1 MPADVV
7 VMPSGGP
14 FRQGLRLIFD
24 PAILTA
30 TIVINLLALGLP
42 VVLLQVYDRIIPNNS
57 VDTLL
62 LLICALAISFM
73 LDAIL
78 RSARA
83 ALAGWAGA
91 RYEFKVGSAAVA
103 RLLHANQR
111 EADATAVGV
120 NLDRLAAIDQLR
132 DFYANQGATV
142 LIDLP
147 FALLF
152 LLLVYLI
159 GGPLV
164 IVPLI
169 ALLVFGIAA
178 FSVGQS
184 LLEALAARSVLD
196 DRRMSFLIE
205 ILSGVH
211 TLKAMAMETLMVRR
225 YERLMNSAAQEVY
238 RTALL
243 SGIAQTIGTAF
254 AQISA
259 FAVAAAG
266 SLLVMSEDL
275 TVGGL
280 AASTMLAGRALQ
292 PMLRAMGIWTNFQG
306 IRVARDRLTALFK
319 TPLESGFDGRPL
331 TVGAGALAF
340 DDVHFAYDER
350 RPVLSGVTLTIGA
363 GECVGITGGNGS
375 GKSTL
380 LQMLNGM
387 VTPDRGTVSIDG
399 QSLVGA
405 DRRSYVSA
413 IGYLPQH
420 CTLFHGT
427 ILDNLTMFRGR
438 RYFDEAL
445 RLAAELGLDEYIARM
460 PMGYDT
466 VIDSSSHDQ
475 LPGGVRQRIAVIRAL
490 VDKPKIILFDEANT
504 ALDHGSDARLREL
517 LSRLKGHV
525 TILLVSYRPSLLE
538 LADRRF
544 ELVGA
549 QLRPWVPVA
558 QRSKAD
564 AVA

>member
-1 MPADVV
+1 M
-7 VMPSGGP
+7 
-14 FRQGLRLIFD
+14 
-24 PAILTA
+24 
-30 TIVINLLALGLP
+30 
-42 VVLLQVYDRIIPNNS
+42 
-57 VDTLL
+57 
-62 LLICALAISFM
+62 
-73 LDAIL
+73 
-78 RSARA
+78 
-83 ALAGWAGA
+83 
-91 RYEFKVGSAAVA
+91 
-103 RLLHANQR
+103 
-111 EADATAVGV
+111 
-120 NLDRLAAIDQLR
+120 
-132 DFYANQGATV
+132 
-142 LIDLP
+142 
-147 FALLF
+147 
-152 LLLVYLI
+152 
-159 GGPLV
+159 
-164 IVPLI
+164 
-169 ALLVFGIAA
+169 
-178 FSVGQS
+178 
-184 LLEALAARSVLD
+184 
-196 DRRMSFLIE
+196 
-205 ILSGVH
+205 
-211 TLKAMAMETLMVRR
+211 
-225 YERLMNSAAQEVY
+225 
-238 RTALL
+238 
-243 SGIAQTIGTAF
+243 
-254 AQISA
+254 
-259 FAVAAAG
+259 
-266 SLLVMSEDL
+266 
-275 TVGGL
+275 
-280 AASTMLAGRALQ
+280 
-292 PMLRAMGIWTNFQG
+292 
-306 IRVARDRLTALFK
+306 FK

-399 QSLVGA
+399 QPLVGA

>member
-1 MPADVV
+1 MPH
-7 VMPSGGP
+7 GGP

-24 PAILTA
+24 PSILTA
-30 TIVINLLALGLP
+30 TVVINLLALGLP

-57 VDTLL
+57 LDTLL
-62 LLICALAISFM
+62 LLICALAVSFM
-73 LDAIL
+73 LDASL

-91 RYEFKVGSAAVA
+91 RYEFKVGSAAIA

-132 DFYANQGATV
+132 DFYANQGAVV

-152 LLLVYLI
+152 LLLVWLI

-169 ALLVFGIAA
+169 AVAVFGVAA
-178 FSVGQS
+178 FGIGQ
-184 LLEALAARSVLD
+184 LLLTALAERGVID

-205 ILSGVH
+205 ILSGIH

-243 SGIAQTIGTAF
+243 SGLAQAMGTAF
-254 AQISA
+254 TQISA

-266 SLLVMSEDL
+266 SLLVMSEDMS
-275 TVGGL
+275 VGSL

-292 PMLRAMGIWTNFQG
+292 PLLRAMGIWTNFQA
-306 IRVARDRLTALFK
+306 IRVARDRLTALFN
-319 TPLESGFDGRPL
+319 TPLEPGFDGRPL
-331 TVGAGALAF
+331 TVTAGALAL
-340 DDVHFAYDER
+340 DDVHFAFDER
-350 RPVLSGVTLTIGA
+350 RPVLAGITLTIDA
-363 GECVGITGGNGS
+363 GECVGVTGGNGS

-380 LQMLNGM
+380 LQTLSGMLA
-387 VTPDRGTVSIDG
+387 PDRGVISIDG
-399 QSLVGA
+399 QTLEGA
-405 DRRSYVSA
+405 DRRSYIRT

-420 CTLFHGT
+420 CVLFHGT

-438 RYFDEAL
+438 AYFDEAL
-445 RLAAELGLDEYIARM
+445 RLAAELGLDEHIARM

-490 VDKPKIILFDEANT
+490 VDQPKIILFDEANT
-504 ALDHGSDARLREL
+504 ALDHESDARLRDL
-517 LSRLKGHV
+517 LRRLKGHV

-544 ELVGA
+544 ELVDGR
-549 QLRPWVPVA
+549 LRPWVHPS
-558 QRSKAD
+558 QRAKAD

>member
-1 MPADVV
+1 MPH
-7 VMPSGGP
+7 GGP

-30 TIVINLLALGLP
+30 TVVINLLALGLP

-57 VDTLL
+57 LDTLL
-62 LLICALAISFM
+62 LLICGLAVSFV
-73 LDAIL
+73 LDASL

-111 EADATAVGV
+111 VADATAVGA

-132 DFYANQGATV
+132 DFYANQGAVV

-152 LLLVYLI
+152 LVLVWLI

-169 ALLVFGIAA
+169 ALAVFGLAA

-184 LLEALAARSVLD
+184 LLKALAERGVID

-211 TLKAMAMETLMVRR
+211 TLKAMAMEALMVRR
-225 YERLMNSAAQEVY
+225 YERLMNAAAQEVY

-266 SLLVMSEDL
+266 SLLVMSEEL

-292 PMLRAMGIWTNFQG
+292 PMLRAMGIWSNFQG
-306 IRVARDRLTALFK
+306 IRVARDRLTALFN
-319 TPLESGFDGRPL
+319 TPLEPGFEGRAL
-331 TVGAGALAF
+331 TVGAGALSL
-340 DDVHFAYDER
+340 DDVHFAHDER
-350 RPVLSGVTLTIGA
+350 RPVLSGVSLTVA
-363 GECVGITGGNGS
+363 PGECVGITGGNGS

-380 LQMLNGM
+380 LQMLSGM
-387 VTPDRGTVSIDG
+387 VAPDRGVIAIDG
-399 QSLVGA
+399 QSLQDT
-405 DRRSYVSA
+405 DRRSYIRS

-445 RLAAELGLDEYIARM
+445 RLAAELGLDEFVARM

-466 VIDSSSHDQ
+466 LIDSSSHDQ

-490 VDKPKIILFDEANT
+490 VDQPRIILFDEANT
-504 ALDHGSDARLREL
+504 ALDQESDTRLREL
-517 LSRLKGHV
+517 LRRMKGHV
-525 TILLVSYRPSLLE
+525 TIVLVSYRPSLLE

-549 QLRPWVPVA
+549 QLRPWVPVS
-558 QRSKAD
+558 QRPRAD
-564 AVA
+564 ATA